1 MTNQYTFGKNER
13 LSGRNSVERL
23 FGSGK
28 SFNLNPF
35 KIFYTVEETGMP
47 PEVRILVAVSK
58 KKFRHAV
65 NRNRLKRIIREAYR
79 LNKSHVLNNLDTHTS
94 SLNIGFVY
102 VDSEK
107 DPSFALIQKSMITC
121 LEKIARLVNEN
132 LSAGLSATG
141 KPWLQAKRSRY

>member
-13 LSGRNSVERL
+13 LAGRNSVERL
-23 FGSGK
+23 FGTGK

-47 PEVRILVAVSK
+47 VDVRILVAVSK

-65 NRNRLKRIIREAYR
+65 DRNRLKRVIREAYR
-79 LNKSHVLNNLDTHTS
+79 LNKSLLLNNLTTHTS

-107 DPSFALIQKSMITC
+107 NPSFAIIQKSMITC
-121 LEKIARLVNEN
+121 LEKIARLVNAN
-132 LSAGLSATG
+132 LSADLSATG
-141 KPWLQAKRSRY
+141 KPF

>member
-13 LSGRNSVERL
+13 LSGRNSVETL
-23 FGSGK
+23 FGAGK

-35 KIFYTVEETGMP
+35 KIFYTVEQTGMP
-47 PEVRILVAVSK
+47 LEVKILVAVSK

-65 NRNRLKRIIREAYR
+65 DRNRLKRKTREAYR
-79 LNKSHVLNNLDTHTS
+79 LNKSLLLNNLTTHTS

-121 LEKIARLVNEN
+121 LEKITRLINTN
-132 LSAGLSATG
+132 LSADPAATG
-141 KPWLQAKRSRY
+141 KS